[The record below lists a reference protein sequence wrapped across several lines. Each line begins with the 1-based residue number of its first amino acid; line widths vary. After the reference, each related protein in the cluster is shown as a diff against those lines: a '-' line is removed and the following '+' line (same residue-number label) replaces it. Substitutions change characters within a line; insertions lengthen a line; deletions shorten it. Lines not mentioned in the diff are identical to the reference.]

1 MLKQSKLVPEEEV
14 TVIEKLDLKSAEN
27 IAETVVSQVDAWC
40 EKIDIVGSI
49 RRCRPYVHDID
60 FVVLPKREGDWDI
73 LRKTVLTMMDT
84 KPVFKQ
90 GDQVIRALLALADEK
105 YVQIDFYRCTPDNY
119 GVQKLIRTGSA
130 NHNIFLAK
138 LAIKQGRHL
147 LYSKGVCEGSAVLA
161 GSDEVGVF
169 TTLGLKWIEPNLREI
184 GTDGKPVW
192 DWKKYQLRY
201 TI

>member
-1 MLKQSKLVPEEEV
+1 MKQSKLVPEEEV
-14 TVIEKLDLKSAEN
+14 TVVEKLDLKSAEN

-40 EKIDIVGSI
+40 EKIDVVGSI

-60 FVVLPKREGDWDI
+60 FVVLPKREGDWDV

-90 GDQVIRALLALADEK
+90 GDQVIRALLALADDK

-130 NHNIFLAK
+130 EHNIWLAK
-138 LAIKQGRHL
+138 RAIKLGLRL
-147 LYSKGVCEGSAVLA
+147 LYSKGVCKDDNIIA
-161 GSDEVGVF
+161 GSDEQEVF
-169 TTLGLKWIEPNLREI
+169 HALNLHFIDPREREI
-184 GTDGKPVW
+184 KADGKPLW
-192 DWKKYQLRY
+192 WGGIEGL
-201 TI
+201 